1 MNWLNSLS
9 ISRKLLSAFVVLVLV
24 IGAVGLVTIFEIR
37 TARDKNDDT
46 LRIAALVDAVAE
58 LEVLAF
64 KQMTSIRGLL
74 LTGDRDNI
82 RFFEESVTA
91 FDSVVAALT
100 SRLTLPESK
109 VALENLSK
117 AALSWRNDS
126 ARRQIE
132 LMRQPLTVDEARVL
146 EANGAGHD
154 YLAEV
159 EVHLGELRTVAKRL
173 SDSNVTEARSAFST
187 TITVSII
194 GALVSL
200 TFAVIAWSLLS
211 RSIALPIGA
220 LTGSMGRLA
229 KKDYAVEVPG
239 VDRRDEVGAM
249 AHAVQVFKEG
259 MVENDRLQDEVRQKQ
274 EIELQRARQ
283 MRDLTHAFEGEVSE
297 LTEALGSAGQEL
309 KKTSEQLST
318 LATDSR
324 ERATSVAAASE
335 QMATNVQT
343 VATATTELSA
353 SVSEIA
359 RQMGASDELVR
370 TTRSEAEATNVTVGE
385 LADAAQRIGEIVDL
399 IRAIADQ
406 TNLLALN
413 ATIESARAGEAGKG
427 FAVVAQEVKALANQT
442 TNATEDIASQIQH
455 IQGRT
460 NDAVG
465 AIRSIA
471 DRVSEMEDLV
481 SSVVA
486 AVEQQ
491 DSATREISRNVEEVA
506 QAASMVNQN
515 VSSVRDSAERTGDES
530 QNTLMTSQ
538 ELASQTERLDGCV
551 RRFLEGVKSL

>member
-9 ISRKLLSAFVVLVLV
+9 ISRKLLSAFVILVV
-24 IGAVGLVTIFEIR
+24 AIGAVGAVTIFEIR
-37 TARDKNDDT
+37 TARDKTDDT
-46 LRIAALVDAVAE
+46 MRIAALVDAVDD

-74 LTGDRDNI
+74 LTGNRENI
-82 RFFEESVTA
+82 TFFEETVKA
-91 FDSVVAALT
+91 FDSAVAAMRADLT
-100 SRLTLPESK
+100 VPESRD
-109 VALENLSK
+109 ALENLNK
-117 AALSWRNDS
+117 EALAWRENF
-126 ARRQIE
+126 ARRQID

-146 EANGAGHD
+146 EANGAGED
-154 YLAEV
+154 FLTET
-159 EVHLGELRTVAKRL
+159 EVHLGELRSIAKRL
-173 SDSNVTEARSAFST
+173 SDTNLAEAQLAFST
-187 TITVSII
+187 TITVSVI
-194 GALVSL
+194 GVLLSL
-200 TFAVIAWSLLS
+200 AFAVIAWLVLS

-229 KKDYAVEVPG
+229 EQDYAVEIPG

-259 MVENDRLQDEVRQKQ
+259 MIENDRLQEEARLKQ
-274 EIELQRARQ
+274 EAELKRAQQ
-283 MRDLTHAFEGEVSE
+283 MRDLTHGFEGEVSE
-297 LTEALGSAGQEL
+297 LAEALGAAGQEL
-309 KKTSEQLST
+309 NNTSVQLST

-324 ERATSVAAASE
+324 DRATSVAAASE
-335 QMATNVQT
+335 QMAANVQT

-359 RQMGASDELVR
+359 RQMGASNDLVR
-370 TTRSEAEATNVTVGE
+370 TTRSEAEATNITVGE
-385 LADAAQRIGEIVDL
+385 LAEAAQRIGEIVDL

-442 TNATEDIASQIQH
+442 TNATEDIASQIQQ

-471 DRVSEMEDLV
+471 DRITEMENLV

-486 AVEQQ
+486 AVEEQ
-491 DSATREISRNVEEVA
+491 DAATREISRNVEEVA

-515 VSSVRDSAERTGDES
+515 VSSVRDAAERTGDES

-538 ELASQTERLDGCV
+538 ELTAQTKRLDGCV
-551 RRFLEGVKSL
+551 HRFLDGVNAL